1 MYGRARAAALAGV
14 LAWSCVPAIGAAVQ
28 RIEVQALFKDQ
39 AVLTIDG
46 KRRSVRAGQTTAE
59 GVRLIS
65 ANSREAVVEIDG
77 KQRTLALGTR
87 ISGAFP
93 APREQQVLVPA
104 DVNGMYLVNGAI
116 NGVGMQF
123 MLDTGA
129 TLVSI
134 NESTAARV
142 GLDYRGLGTPGRSI
156 TAAGVVRIW
165 RLRLARVRIGEVEL
179 HDVDAAV
186 HEGEFPPVA
195 LLGNSFLSRVEMTRA
210 AGAVLLR
217 RQF

>member
-1 MYGRARAAALAGV
+1 MNRRARAAALAGV
-14 LAWSCVPAIGAAVQ
+14 LAWSCLPAIGATVQ
-28 RIEVQALFKDQ
+28 RIDVQALFKDQ
-39 AVLTIDG
+39 AVLMIDG
-46 KRRSVRAGQTTAE
+46 KRRSVRAGQTTPE
-59 GVRLIS
+59 GLRLIS

-87 ISGAFP
+87 IAGAFP

-104 DVNGMYLVNGAI
+104 DVNGMYLANGAI

-123 MLDTGA
+123 LLDTGA

-134 NESTAARV
+134 NEPTAARV
-142 GLDYRGLGTPGRSI
+142 GLDYRAMGTPGRSI

-179 HDVDAAV
+179 LDVDAAV